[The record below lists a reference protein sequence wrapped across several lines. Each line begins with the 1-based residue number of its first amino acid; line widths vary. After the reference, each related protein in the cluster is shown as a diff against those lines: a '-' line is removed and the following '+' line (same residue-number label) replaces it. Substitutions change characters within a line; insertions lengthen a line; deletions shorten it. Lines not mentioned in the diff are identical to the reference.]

1 MSTIKI
7 LKKENKTYTFSLT
20 YTEVLKN
27 GEVIFINMVII
38 INTEEKG
45 VVIINNQ
52 IFNLDRIQCDLIDIW
67 FEPEQIYQ
75 NNQRLFWMTPLIL
88 FAKLNHINMV
98 KYLLSLGCDPNVKVS
113 SKKGQEEEKS
123 VLDLNLY
130 DDNEST
136 KYISLY
142 QYTDFPKDIC
152 SIISQY

>member
-1 MSTIKI
+1 
-7 LKKENKTYTFSLT
+7 
-20 YTEVLKN
+20 
-27 GEVIFINMVII
+27 MVII
-38 INTEEKG
+38 INTEEEKD
-45 VVIINNQ
+45 VVIINGKK
-52 IFNLDRIQCDLIDIW
+52 FYLDETQCYLINHW
-67 FEPEQIYQ
+67 FEPENIYQ